1 MDDRRWRIIKQI
13 FTASCRRWTLPLQ
26 DVSSWCGRRQA
37 RFACSSIRSR
47 GTEILARGR
56 TRNSRDDLCFSSRWN
71 HDHTFDT
78 ETASSCRRR
87 LSLSPSVS
95 PFSQPIPNNVSPLLP
110 IGSWRLGFVRA
121 GAVEYGIL
129 KHGDIQYWTAILSTA
144 VQNNGCTTYGVLP
157 TPRRTNQRTRGFP
170 GDPEFRVE
178 RARCKTRFH
187 PLFQGARLYFLF
199 FFFYSISKTPPP
211 PFSLSLEKKKKRERE
226 RKRGREKEREFLLL
240 VLETFVQIYFHP
252 LDEILENRSGRLD
265 ISRDGRVS
273 IEKNF
278 FFFILKR

>member
-1 MDDRRWRIIKQI
+1 MSKATPEIIYLRTHTETAFNWMDDRWRTIKQI

-37 RFACSSIRSR
+37 TFACSSIRST

-157 TPRRTNQRTRGFP
+157 TPRRTSERTRFRGDSESESNEQKMQNSFP
-170 GDPEFRVE
+170 
-178 RARCKTRFH
+178 
-187 PLFQGARLYFLF
+187 PLIPGSANTFFFLF
-199 FFFYSISKTPPP
+199 FFLQNLEN
-211 PFSLSLEKKKKRERE
+211 SLPLEEAWKRE
-226 RKRGREKEREFLLL
+226 KGR
-240 VLETFVQIYFHP
+240 
-252 LDEILENRSGRLD
+252 
-265 ISRDGRVS
+265 
-273 IEKNF
+273 
-278 FFFILKR
+278 